1 MVERDDDDDVVESP
15 RQKSR
20 RQRRESGSRAAKV
33 ARALMELRPPA
44 LESLELSDDVQ
55 AATQR
60 ARSTKSQGARRREE
74 RRLAG
79 VLRSVDLA
87 NVEAQLQ
94 AQAQSGRADARMFQR
109 AEAWRARLIEEGQ
122 PAIDAL
128 HAELV
133 GLEMKRWQ
141 ELVENA
147 QRERNQ
153 GGPPGAAKTLFRC
166 IMTALRA
173 EEV

>member
-1 MVERDDDDDVVESP
+1 MADQDEQDVESP
-15 RQKSR
+15 RQNAR
-20 RQRRESGSRAAKV
+20 RRRKEAGNRSARV

-44 LESLELSDDVQ
+44 LKKLKLNEEIRE
-55 AATQR
+55 ATER
-60 ARSTKSQGARRREE
+60 ARATKTMGARRREE

-79 VLRSVDLA
+79 VLRALDLA
-87 NVEAQLQ
+87 DVEAQLEEE
-94 AQAQSGRADARMFQR
+94 AKSGRADAKMFQC
-109 AEAWRARLIEEGQ
+109 AEAWRERLIEEGQ

-133 GLEMKRWQ
+133 GLEMERWQ

-147 QRERNQ
+147 QYEKTK
-153 GGPPGAAKTLFRC
+153 GSPKGAAKTLFRA